1 MSYLI
6 PLSLGAMYIACN
18 KSNSKEPFMLPV
30 SSTQATLGE
39 TLNSKARSLLS
50 GTTGTT
56 GTTGA
61 PTISTKDKA
70 EAKRLDDLITGNIKK
85 LPYNLRRLQG
95 ALVEVKAKGLE
106 NAVPNFR
113 VAVAAIE
120 AQRKHTLKR
129 ETDSLIH
136 NNMVPF
142 FSGNHS
148 GTTVGTDLEE
158 GNFTTSKES
167 AIQPILNT
175 YTGVQNLDWKS
186 KTSRDPETTLFK
198 PQPNRVFGK
207 SIERPANDRLLDTQ
221 TKRPDLKPTQTIRV
235 GPGIGVPSDQTAG
248 KHGFHDSWRPTDHIS
263 GYNPIDAVKKEGIE
277 APDPREGRNPLSNS
291 GPTSVSFAGGLG
303 DSDSFTQSSSNG
315 SAFVNKKC
323 NTYVTA
329 SNRQTMSNANP
340 KKMPTIEDT
349 KYDHRGETHRGQSAP
364 YVGNE
369 RAPNPMHSND
379 MTNKQSNIRITQKG
393 TDREQFL
400 RPNHGGG
407 FSKISGS
414 TSLYLNETSRGQSAP
429 VANWSNPGAG
439 THYTDQSALKTTLRG
454 GESNPVLPGSRPNT
468 GFSTLPQ
475 DSAKSTIK
483 ESTNY
488 SYSGNPSNRSAKPIY
503 NIANDSQRNN
513 KRAFLEP
520 SDRPVPEGAKTQADL
535 KTMVG
540 QYRVKTLLP
549 TDNRKM
555 HHNGNFQIGRNFGE
569 STVRHT
575 KTLVSNRETLPG
587 HTFKNEGVDRPID
600 TKSTCFT
607 TGPRDNL

>member
-18 KSNSKEPFMLPV
+18 KTNSKESFTLPD
-30 SSTQATLGE
+30 STQTTLAE
-39 TLNSKARSLLS
+39 TLNITAKKSL
-50 GTTGTT
+50 G
-56 GTTGA
+56 
-61 PTISTKDKA
+61 PTVPKSLPTKNKA
-70 EAKRLDDLITGNIKK
+70 EAKRLDDLITSNLGQ
-85 LPYNLRRLQG
+85 LPYKLKNLETTLD
-95 ALVEVKAKGLE
+95 EVKAQGLV
-106 NAVPNFR
+106 NAVPNFH
-113 VAVAAIE
+113 VATAAIA
-120 AQRKHTLKR
+120 AQRKQALKR

-142 FSGNHS
+142 FAGNHS
-148 GTTVGTDLEE
+148 GTTVGTGLEE

-186 KTSRDPETTLFK
+186 KTNRDPETTLFK
-198 PQPNRVFGK
+198 PKPNRVFGK
-207 SIERPANDRLLDTQ
+207 SVSRPANDRMIDSQ
-221 TKRPDLKPTQTIRV
+221 TKRPDLKPTQTIIV
-235 GPGIGVPSDQTAG
+235 GPGLAVPPDQTAG

-263 GYNPIDAVKKEGIE
+263 GYNYIDAIKKEGIE
-277 APDPREGRNPLSNS
+277 APDPREGRNPLSNK
-291 GPTSVSFAGGLG
+291 GATSISFAGGLG
-303 DSDSFTQSSSNG
+303 DSDSFTQSSSDG

-323 NTYVTA
+323 NTYVTN
-329 SNRQTMSNANP
+329 SNRQVLSNSNP
-340 KKMPTIEDT
+340 KKMHTIDDT
-349 KYDHRGETHRGQSAP
+349 KYDHRGETLRGQSAP

-369 RAPNPMHSND
+369 RAPQPMHTND
-379 MTNKQSNIRITQKG
+379 MSNEQSNIRITQKDG
-393 TDREQFL
+393 DREQFI

-414 TSLYLNETSRGQSAP
+414 ASLYLNETSRGQSVP
-429 VANWSNPGAG
+429 VSNWSNPGTG
-439 THYTDQSALKTTLRG
+439 THYTEQSALKTTLRG

-468 GFSTLPQ
+468 GFSQIPQ

-488 SYSGNPSNRSAKPIY
+488 SYNGNPSNRSAKPIY
-503 NIANDSQRNN
+503 NIADDSQRNN
-513 KRAFLEP
+513 KRATTVH

-540 QYRVKTLLP
+540 KYRVKTLLP
-549 TDNRKM
+549 TDERKM

-575 KTLVSNRETLPG
+575 KTIISNREPLPG
-587 HTFKNEGVDRPID
+587 HTFKNESRGIDRPVD
-600 TKSTCFT
+600 TKSICFT